1 MRDPRL
7 AGALALLGVVG
18 AAVLVVAAVRV
29 STSQPVYLV
38 SQVASGLAHHPRAWM
53 GRTVL
58 VRGMALLLN
67 RDECTGG
74 HDQNGLDLVD
84 RLGAPGTKRTA
95 LCLQVNSGVLS
106 PDQERLFRIPLI
118 GPALVGYQ
126 HLALGQL
133 KTYRVV
139 FPRHLPPFCRAWPA
153 YSGPWPCL
161 AVVPNS
167 AHQ

>member
-1 MRDPRL
+1 MRRPRL
-7 AGALALLGVVG
+7 ASALPLLGVLG
-18 AAVLVVAAVRV
+18 AAVLVVSAVHT
-29 STSQPVYLV
+29 STSQPVYSV

-58 VRGMALLLN
+58 VRGMVLLLN

-84 RLGAPGTKRTA
+84 GLGAPGTKRTA
-95 LCLQVNSGVLS
+95 LCLQVNDGVLS

-126 HLALGQL
+126 DIALGQL

-153 YSGPWPCL
+153 YSGPWPCF

-167 AHQ
+167 THQ